1 MEMIKAMKNDIYS
14 VDIKNIL
21 VCFLSFKVLL
31 VEIKQLRA
39 VGMPVVVNAI
49 QIIRKLNTIWY
60 IPRPCSPIIFD
71 KKILYINPKPLT
83 IILDIA
89 RIIVDNKRFGIFF
102 KKSPPIDNIY
112 SKKVLIIHIIK
123 VS

>member
-1 MEMIKAMKNDIYS
+1 
-14 VDIKNIL
+14 
-21 VCFLSFKVLL
+21 
-31 VEIKQLRA
+31 
-39 VGMPVVVNAI
+39 MPVVVNAI